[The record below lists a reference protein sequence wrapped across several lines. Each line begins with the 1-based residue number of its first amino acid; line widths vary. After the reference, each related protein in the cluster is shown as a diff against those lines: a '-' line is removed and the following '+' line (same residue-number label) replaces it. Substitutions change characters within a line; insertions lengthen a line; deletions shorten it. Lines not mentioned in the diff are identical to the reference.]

1 MLQFKQPEKQGTIMT
16 TLILNSQFKQFGTN
30 GEPLAA
36 GKIYTYVVGTT
47 TPKVTYQDKAKTAAH
62 TNPIILDS
70 WGEATIWIDGDTKFV
85 VTDSDD
91 VTIRTYASFA
101 DTGATETPIVPSPM
115 GGVFRS
121 ESTETGYIKITLP
134 MDSWPDTK
142 INFDVIIYDDNVGES
157 TVLNLSG
164 YAELSGATWEN
175 VTALSLNNSNNYL
188 CSFGNDGSKPS
199 IYISQDAA
207 GASSSWT
214 KPQVAVSNLLAGGT
228 NYDWETWFED
238 WEITVT
244 TNLGT
249 ITQTATT
256 QVWGEWQE
264 PTLENSWTNP
274 FPTTS
279 KVRYRIDP
287 ATNNIQIT
295 GTAECPSSSVGDI
308 TIFTT
313 ATGFRPPGI
322 RRSAVGTVSG
332 ATETISVV
340 SLNSDGYLRLAGA
353 DMATGKYV
361 YIECILALD

>member
-1 MLQFKQPEKQGTIMT
+1 MT
-16 TLILNSQFKQFGTN
+16 TLILNSQFKQFDTN

-70 WGEATIWIDGDTKFV
+70 WGEATIWIDGDTKFI

-91 VTIRTYASFA
+91 VTIRTYPSFA

-164 YAELSGATWEN
+164 YAELSGSTWEN
-175 VTALSLNNSNNYL
+175 VTALSINNSSNYL
-188 CSFGNDGSKPS
+188 CSFGHDGSNPA

-207 GASSSWT
+207 GSASSWT
-214 KPQVAVSNLLAGGT
+214 KPQIAVSNLLVGGT
-228 NYDWETWFED
+228 NYDWETWYED
-238 WEITVT
+238 WSITVT
-244 TNLGT
+244 TVLGT
-249 ITQTATT
+249 ITKTANT

-264 PTLENSWTNP
+264 PSLENSWTNP

-279 KVRYRIDP
+279 KVRYRLDP
-287 ATNNIQIT
+287 TSNNIQVT
-295 GTAECPSSSVGDI
+295 GTAGCPSAYTGNSQ
-308 TIFTT
+308 IFT
-313 ATGFRPPGI
+313 AAAGFRPPGI
-322 RRSAVGTVSG
+322 RRAVVGTVSG
-332 ATETISVV
+332 ATESSATV
-340 SLNSDGYLRLAGA
+340 SLNSDGDFRIAAA
-353 DMATGKYV
+353 DMATGKNV
-361 YIECILALD
+361 YLDCLLTLD